1 MKRNILEKCKHYF
14 YSVLALIGLLLLNS
28 CASPKNLVYFQNID
42 AVAEINSEHHQPS
55 IQPSDL
61 ISVNISAMDV
71 EAARPFNLPVVS
83 YNNIN
88 GTITGVPKQQAY
100 LVDPSGN
107 IEFPV
112 LGKLHVVNL
121 TRTEAIELIRD
132 KLSDYINNPIVNLQI
147 LNYKVTILG
156 EVRTPGT
163 YSITGDRITILEGLG
178 LAGDLTIQ
186 AKRENILVIR
196 EQNGKKSHY
205 RIDLTDNKLFQ
216 SPAYYL
222 LQNDVIY
229 IEPNKAKVNS
239 AAYSPIIPVSIS
251 VASTLI
257 AVISL
262 IVR

>member
-1 MKRNILEKCKHYF
+1 MFKSNKSIFRIL
-14 YSVLALIGLLLLNS
+14 LIVSGVFLLNS
-28 CASPKNLVYFQNID
+28 CASPKKLVYFQNID
-42 AVAEINSEHHQPS
+42 ASGEKNFEHHQPA

-61 ISVNISAMDV
+61 ISITVSAMDV
-71 EAARPFNLPVVS
+71 EAARPFNLPVVD
-83 YNNIN
+83 YNNIS

-100 LVDPSGN
+100 LVDPTGS

-112 LGKLHVVNL
+112 LGKLKVSNL
-121 TRTEAIELIRD
+121 TRTEAIDMISK

-147 LNYKVTILG
+147 LNYRVTVLG

-163 YSITGDRITILEGLG
+163 YSISGDRVSILEALG

-186 AKRENILVIR
+186 AKRENLLVIR
-196 EQNGKKSHY
+196 EQNGKKIHY
-205 RIDLTDNKLFQ
+205 RVDLTKEDIFN

-222 LQNDVIY
+222 LQNDVVY
-229 IEPNKAKVNS
+229 VEPNKAKVNS

-257 AVISL
+257 AVIAL
-262 IVR
+262 ITR